1 MIKVLHVISDENIG
15 GAGILLTTL
24 LETMDRNRVESAVA
38 LPAKSLLRRR
48 VESLGIKVIP
58 LRYSCDRVSVRSV
71 EEIKK
76 TAECLDVDIIHANAA
91 ICARIAGRL
100 CRRIV
105 VHTRHCCFSTPQI
118 YRISLIRRMSGWI
131 NGRLSDRIIATADA
145 AAKNLYAM
153 GVKESSI
160 EVIVNGSKPIRQ
172 VSEVELQA
180 VREKWNVDRDSFC
193 VGICARLEEYK
204 GQDVFLRAIKLISDQ
219 KNASNIDFFIVGDGS
234 MRETLERMAIEM
246 GIASRVRFT
255 GFVADMAP
263 IYRLLDLN
271 VNCSRGTETS
281 CLALS
286 EGMSASLPF
295 LATDFGGNVAML
307 GKSEAG
313 FLFPIDDAETLA
325 SLILR
330 IATDQM
336 LFLRMRNAA
345 RARYETKYTATRMS
359 EHLVAVY
366 EDLIR
371 IRDAGR
377 SLQR

>member
-1 MIKVLHVISDENIG
+1 
-15 GAGILLTTL
+15 
-24 LETMDRNRVESAVA
+24 
-38 LPAKSLLRRR
+38 
-48 VESLGIKVIP
+48 
-58 LRYSCDRVSVRSV
+58 
-71 EEIKK
+71 
-76 TAECLDVDIIHANAA
+76 
-91 ICARIAGRL
+91 
-100 CRRIV
+100 
-105 VHTRHCCFSTPQI
+105 
-118 YRISLIRRMSGWI
+118 
-131 NGRLSDRIIATADA
+131 
-145 AAKNLYAM
+145 
-153 GVKESSI
+153 
-160 EVIVNGSKPIRQ
+160 
-172 VSEVELQA
+172 
-180 VREKWNVDRDSFC
+180 
-193 VGICARLEEYK
+193 
-204 GQDVFLRAIKLISDQ
+204 
-219 KNASNIDFFIVGDGS
+219 
-234 MRETLERMAIEM
+234 
-246 GIASRVRFT
+246 
-255 GFVADMAP
+255 MAP

-330 IATDQM
+330 IATDQK